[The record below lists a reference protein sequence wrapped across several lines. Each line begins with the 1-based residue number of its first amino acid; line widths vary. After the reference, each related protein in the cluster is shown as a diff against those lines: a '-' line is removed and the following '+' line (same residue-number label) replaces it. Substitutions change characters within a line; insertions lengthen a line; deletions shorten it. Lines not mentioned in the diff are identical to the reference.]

1 MQLIAITGGI
11 ATGKSTTSAY
21 LKEKL
26 SAPLIDAD
34 VISRMALRKGTA
46 GYRKAIKVFPSIVDQ
61 ESGGGDIDRM
71 KLASLVFGS
80 DPECQRRR
88 KVLERIVHPIVR
100 RKMFLSVCKYWFLG
114 YERCLLDIPLLIESR
129 LYRWMSV
136 NVLVWSAPTIQIE
149 RMMLRNAYTSKEAND
164 RIKSQLPLVEKLSHC
179 QVLIRNDE
187 GDISMLKRQIR
198 QKIVNNPRFIPSFW
212 WHRVVLHALP
222 LLLGIST
229 LIMMILLVIKERE

>member
-34 VISRMALRKGTA
+34 VISRMALKKGTA
-46 GYRKAIKVFPSIVDQ
+46 GYRKTVKVFPSIVDE
-61 ESGGGDIDRM
+61 ESGDINRM
-71 KLASLVFGS
+71 KLASLVFGI

-88 KVLERIVHPIVR
+88 KILEGIVHPIVR
-100 RKMFLSVCKYWFLG
+100 RKMFLSACKYWFLG

-164 RIKSQLPLVEKLSHC
+164 RIKSQLPLVDKLSHC
-179 QVLIRNDE
+179 QVLIRNE
-187 GDISMLKRQIR
+187 GDLSMLKRQIR
-198 QKIVNNPRFIPSFW
+198 QKIVNNPRFTPSFW

-222 LLLGIST
+222 LLLGFST
-229 LIMMILLVIKERE
+229 LIMMIKIIIIKEQ